1 MEQNTEKRREANK
14 KRAKTLTNLKHK
26 NMQLAYEMSN
36 YLRINHLSRTKEDFI
51 NKLHKRLCSCS
62 NNTLYALCAS
72 DLELITHFTCKHK
85 MCNICNWHRK
95 KSVRR
100 KYYKFFNEN
109 EYLYL
114 FENKGKEIIVTASN
128 LNKYKD
134 EKYNLLAKIQYDLM
148 HLTLTVPHTVDGWKG
163 EKYYYKEIKEAFNKL
178 RKSEV
183 WKTFVLGGE
192 YGVET
197 THGDNG
203 YHIHIHSLLLVR
215 KSTQNRNKLHLALL
229 KEWNKLTYDKAAK
242 REKIDDY
249 SINKILK
256 SNALLKKE
264 DILSLNPK
272 GTTLIGLECIY
283 TKNDKGQK
291 VRSTEWGSDAMYKA
305 VMETISYHFKPKM
318 FDMKNGRYDIEMIV
332 DLLPKIHKQ
341 TLYYKFGCLE
351 KEKTLN
357 VNSNDITEE
366 LNEVNEMI
374 DYETGEVLQ
383 KTFHITNP
391 RNIRFDGA
399 GNPKFINKTIL
410 DVIDLHALGTKE
422 ALNQMKTIYMKKQ
435 EKS

>member
-1 MEQNTEKRREANK
+1 MEQNTKSRREANK

-26 NMQLAYEMSN
+26 NMQLAYEILKYRRN
-36 YLRINHLSRTKEDFI
+36 NEITERKEICIKKLYDRI
-51 NKLHKRLCSCS
+51 CSCS
-62 NNTLYALCAS
+62 NHTLYSLCAN

-85 MCNICNWHRK
+85 ICNICNWHRK

-109 EYLYL
+109 EYLSL
-114 FENKGKEIIVTASN
+114 FEKEGKEIIVTASN
-128 LNKYKD
+128 YNKYKED
-134 EKYNLLAKIQYDLM
+134 NYNLLDKISYDLM

-163 EKYYYKEIKEAFNKL
+163 EKYYFKEIKETFNKL
-178 RKSEV
+178 RKSDV
-183 WKTFVLGGE
+183 WKIHVLGGE

-197 THGDNG
+197 THGKNG

-229 KEWNKLTYDKAAK
+229 KEWNKLTFDKDAK
-242 REKIDDY
+242 REIIDDY

-264 DILSLNPK
+264 DVLNLNPK

-291 VRSTEWGSDAMYKA
+291 VRSTEWGSEAMYKA
-305 VMETISYHFKPKM
+305 VMETISYHFKPRM
-318 FDMKNGRYDIEMIV
+318 FDIKNGRHDIEMIV
-332 DLLPKIHKQ
+332 DLLPRIHKQ

-351 KEKTLN
+351 KDKTLN
-357 VNSNDITEE
+357 VNSKDITEE
-366 LNEVNEMI
+366 LDEVNEMI

-383 KTFHITNP
+383 KTFHISNP

-399 GNPKFINKTIL
+399 GNPKFIKNTVGN
-410 DVIDLHALGTKE
+410 VIDLKAMGTKE
-422 ALNQMKTIYMKKQ
+422 ALNQMEIIYMKKQ
-435 EKS
+435 EKL